1 VYQKTD
7 LTFLKT
13 SGHPVLINMVPKIT
27 FELNNGQTMFY
38 AGSVVAGFVT
48 IELFEDLSNVS
59 EVIVQISGKAYLRW
73 TERKTKRN
81 QRRGRSTTQTQVY
94 SNQENYFKS
103 PVTLLQNIQD
113 HKLRRGQHKFPF
125 SFMIPPNIPAS
136 FYFSSG
142 CTAYV
147 YYGLSAKIKRHGL
160 HFNVK
165 EKHQITVLGTTPMS
179 DCPGNPMEPVV
190 ARETKFICC
199 WCCKTGPITAEI
211 QLNKTGFVPGETVY
225 CNINIENLS
234 NTELV
239 VTKLNL
245 KRSVFLQSRTK
256 GRTWSDIPVKLD
268 QPGCKSRKT
277 LVLNN
282 VPFQLPVDLAPSMLP
297 FCAIIK
303 PNYFLELEG
312 EIDGCHINLRAPC
325 QLFIAGVNPTG
336 PGYAQPVASD
346 QPPSYQPL
354 AQPSAPAYQPTGYQ
368 PPPTNGGY
376 YDWNKPP
383 QPN

>member
-1 VYQKTD
+1 
-7 LTFLKT
+7 
-13 SGHPVLINMVPKIT
+13 MAPKIT

-73 TERKTKRN
+73 SERRN
-81 QRRGRSTTQTQVY
+81 KHNHVY
-94 SNQENYFKS
+94 SNKEKYFKS
-103 PVTLLQNIQD
+103 PVTLLQNLQD
-113 HKLRRGQHKFPF
+113 DKLRRGQHKFPF

-136 FYFSSG
+136 FYFSHG

-165 EKHQITVLGTTPMS
+165 EKHQITVLGNTPLS
-179 DCPGNPMEPVV
+179 DCPTNPMEPVV
-190 ARETKFICC
+190 AREMKFICC

-234 NTELV
+234 TTELI
-239 VTKLNL
+239 VTRLNL
-245 KRSVFLQSRTK
+245 KRSVFLQSKTK
-256 GRTWSDIPVKLD
+256 GRTWSDVPVKLD

-282 VPFQLPVDLAPSMLP
+282 VPFQLPVDLAPTMLP
-297 FCAIIK
+297 FCGIIK

-325 QLFIAGVNPTG
+325 QLFIAGVAPTG

-354 AQPSAPAYQPTGYQ
+354 TQPSAPGYQ
-368 PPPTNGGY
+368 PSGYQPNGYQPSAPPTNVGY